1 MSLLWLVWRALIA
14 ITLMLGYYV
23 LGITLGGGLIYLSY
37 YLFSFDD
44 IFLRGLFYVCSFAGT
59 VILFSLPGRN
69 RFHAPGPR
77 LEPRE
82 QPRLFETLNKLALRV
97 GQETPDEIYLTA
109 EVRVWII
116 QRGGFMGFGS
126 RRVMAIG
133 FPLIQFLTVSQLEAA
148 LVHEFGHLHAA
159 DTWMLPWIHRTQT
172 GIERTIAMMSFRQQG
187 KWLKFQILRL
197 PFVWYGNLFM
207 RTTQAILRI
216 QEFSADRLAANT
228 AGAVA
233 FAEALRTINRNQ
245 TAFDHYFFDEVVTAV
260 RHGYH
265 PPLMGGY
272 TLYREFCGKTF
283 DEVRTHPYD
292 RYPPL
297 TERLA
302 AIEHLPAGKAED
314 CSPALSLLDK
324 VPELEI
330 GVLVAHALDRQEEL
344 QPISWEEA
352 SRRVMLA
359 EWRRLSRLNSY
370 ALCQVTLDSLPSTV
384 ARLDD
389 FAQRTLAPRGQAD
402 LTRYYAEEVLV
413 SALGYALWRDGWYID
428 YRPGYLWM
436 RLDDAKINPRHIIE
450 GIRSPEFT
458 KEKWREMLKSL
469 QLDPALSLAPP
480 TH

>member
-1 MSLLWLVWRALIA
+1 
-14 ITLMLGYYV
+14 
-23 LGITLGGGLIYLSY
+23 
-37 YLFSFDD
+37 
-44 IFLRGLFYVCSFAGT
+44 
-59 VILFSLPGRN
+59 
-69 RFHAPGPR
+69 
-77 LEPRE
+77 
-82 QPRLFETLNKLALRV
+82 
-97 GQETPDEIYLTA
+97 
-109 EVRVWII
+109 
-116 QRGGFMGFGS
+116 
-126 RRVMAIG
+126 
-133 FPLIQFLTVSQLEAA
+133 
-148 LVHEFGHLHAA
+148 
-159 DTWMLPWIHRTQT
+159 
-172 GIERTIAMMSFRQQG
+172 
-187 KWLKFQILRL
+187 
-197 PFVWYGNLFM
+197 
-207 RTTQAILRI
+207 
-216 QEFSADRLAANT
+216 
-228 AGAVA
+228 
-233 FAEALRTINRNQ
+233 
-245 TAFDHYFFDEVVTAV
+245 
-260 RHGYH
+260 
-265 PPLMGGY
+265 
-272 TLYREFCGKTF
+272 
-283 DEVRTHPYD
+283 
-292 RYPPL
+292 
-297 TERLA
+297 
-302 AIEHLPAGKAED
+302 
-314 CSPALSLLDK
+314 LSLLDK

-436 RLDDAKINPRHIIE
+436 RLDDAKINPRHMIE

>member
-69 RFHAPGPR
+69 RFHAAGPR
-77 LEPRE
+77 LEPEE
-82 QPRLFETLNKLALRV
+82 QPRLFETVNKLALRV
-97 GQETPDEIYLTA
+97 GEEAPDEIYLTA

-228 AGAVA
+228 VGAVA

-245 TAFDHYFFDEVVTAV
+245 TAFDHYFFCLHIFPIQLNIRLPRSAKRMLARIASQKTIDAS
-260 RHGYH
+260 
-265 PPLMGGY
+265 
-272 TLYREFCGKTF
+272 TLARIWI
-283 DEVRTHPYD
+283 V
-292 RYPPL
+292 
-297 TERLA
+297 ERL
-302 AIEHLPAGKAED
+302 
-314 CSPALSLLDK
+314 
-324 VPELEI
+324 
-330 GVLVAHALDRQEEL
+330 
-344 QPISWEEA
+344 
-352 SRRVMLA
+352 RR
-359 EWRRLSRLNSY
+359 E
-370 ALCQVTLDSLPSTV
+370 
-384 ARLDD
+384 
-389 FAQRTLAPRGQAD
+389 
-402 LTRYYAEEVLV
+402 TRA
-413 SALGYALWRDGWYID
+413 
-428 YRPGYLWM
+428 
-436 RLDDAKINPRHIIE
+436 
-450 GIRSPEFT
+450 
-458 KEKWREMLKSL
+458 
-469 QLDPALSLAPP
+469 
-480 TH
+480 